1 MPGEGER
8 QSSRSAVG
16 AQFKFPC
23 TLVDLCGMTV
33 QVPASAGDKT
43 ISGVVSML
51 QEMLDK
57 SKEDGTNDRTVSAF
71 RIPKIIDSSIVF
83 EQKNA

>member
-1 MPGEGER
+1 
-8 QSSRSAVG
+8 
-16 AQFKFPC
+16 
-23 TLVDLCGMTV
+23 MTA

-57 SKEDGTNDRTVSAF
+57 SKEDGTNDRTVSA
-71 RIPKIIDSSIVF
+71 K
-83 EQKNA
+83 KNVGPPA